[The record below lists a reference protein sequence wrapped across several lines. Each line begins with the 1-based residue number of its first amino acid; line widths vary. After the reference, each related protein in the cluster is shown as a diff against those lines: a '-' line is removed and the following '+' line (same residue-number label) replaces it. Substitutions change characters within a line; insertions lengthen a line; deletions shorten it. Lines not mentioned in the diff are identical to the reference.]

1 MRFAAN
7 IELVDA
13 GDLDELIRHVDRLAA
28 AADWDGLED
37 LRHRAR
43 RAFTERGRQLWPA
56 ATHAEYR
63 LALDAPGPWAAAV
76 VVDGAGHLGP
86 GPLAEVAASTHTWDE
101 LADHLPP
108 GPAAAWCA
116 HERVAR
122 GDNLCDDAR
131 VPTGGP
137 EIPLRLAPWEPTY
150 PAPTYRPT
158 GLEEPPSP
166 AFAQART
173 EAMVPLTLPDAV
185 SGEEDPATAALVEV
199 VRTWRVASNG
209 RARAV
214 VVPGDAPTAVASLG
228 ITRARGT
235 QVGVDVV
242 AACLAWAAASGGAHG
257 RRSGLARGRFEA
269 WWAIAALCG
278 LEDPWPPD
286 PEELGAVASELR
298 WWLFS
303 DASAPAG
310 GWSLHLAVEDPLDG
324 LAWAVAATDHA

>member
-1 MRFAAN
+1 MRFPAN
-7 IELVDA
+7 VELVDA

-28 AADWDGLED
+28 AADWEGLED

-43 RAFTERGRQLWPA
+43 RAFTERGRQLWPV
-56 ATHAEYR
+56 ATRAEYR

-86 GPLAEVAASTHTWDE
+86 GPLAEVAASTHTWEE

-122 GDNLCDDAR
+122 GDDLHGDER
-131 VPTGGP
+131 VAAGGP
-137 EIPLRLAPWEPTY
+137 ELSLRLAPWEPTY
-150 PAPTYRPT
+150 PTPTYRPT
-158 GLEEPPSP
+158 GLEEPSSP
-166 AFAQART
+166 ASAQART
-173 EAMVPLTLPDAV
+173 EAMVPLTLPRAV
-185 SGEEDPATAALVEV
+185 AGGEDPATAALVEV

-214 VVPGDAPTAVASLG
+214 VVTGDAPTAIASLG
-228 ITRARGT
+228 VTEARATR
-235 QVGVDVV
+235 VGVDVV

-269 WWAIAALCG
+269 WWALAALCG
-278 LEDPWPPD
+278 LEEPWPPD
-286 PEELGAVASELR
+286 PEELGDVAAELQ

-303 DASAPAG
+303 DVAASAG
-310 GWSLHLAVEDPLDG
+310 GWSLRLAVEDPLDG
-324 LAWAVAATDHA
+324 LAWALAATDHA